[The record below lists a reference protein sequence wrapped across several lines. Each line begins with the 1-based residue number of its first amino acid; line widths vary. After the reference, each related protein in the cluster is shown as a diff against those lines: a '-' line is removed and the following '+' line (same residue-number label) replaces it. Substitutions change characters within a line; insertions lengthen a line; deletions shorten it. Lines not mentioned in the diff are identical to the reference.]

1 MGFKKRNNELE
12 DKIMSHPVTVLNWTS
27 DVNCVPCKNQDRD
40 LAEIGDVV
48 DSDAVGIVNLN
59 FQKNRR
65 EFSKLGNKL
74 LPSINV
80 FVRGKQMNFI
90 DTKLR
95 LPGQKGYKSKPVKS
109 LAGARSK
116 NTLAHVIRSA
126 LEKL

>member
-1 MGFKKRNNELE
+1 
-12 DKIMSHPVTVLNWTS
+12 MSHPVTVINWTS
-27 DVNCVPCKNQDRD
+27 DANCVPCKNQDRD

-48 DSDAVGIVNLN
+48 DTDAVGIVSLN

-65 EFSKLGNKL
+65 EFSKMGNKL

-80 FVRGKQMNFI
+80 FVRGKQMTFI
-90 DTKLR
+90 DTKLKI
-95 LPGQKGYKSKPVKS
+95 PGQKGFKNKPVKS

-116 NTLAHVIRSA
+116 STLTHVIHSA

>member
-1 MGFKKRNNELE
+1 MGFKRRSNELE
-12 DKIMSHPVTVLNWTS
+12 DKIMSHPVTVINWTS
-27 DVNCVPCKNQDRD
+27 DANCVPCKNQERD

-48 DSDAVGIVNLN
+48 DTDAVGIMNLN

-65 EFSKLGNKL
+65 EFSKMGNKL

-80 FVRGKQMNFI
+80 FVRGKQMDFI
-90 DTKLR
+90 DTKLKI
-95 LPGQKGYKSKPVKS
+95 PGQKGFKNKPVKS

-116 NTLAHVIRSA
+116 STLTHVIRSA